1 MEAVE
6 YYSNLVVVLVEFR
19 GCRVLL
25 QPSVEELVLAT
36 GAWLGPG
43 VCFVQAALYKCRSH
57 NHVVRVVVPPQRVVI
72 VRLRHSPV

>member
-1 MEAVE
+1 MLLQPGGV
-6 YYSNLVVVLVEFR
+6 SGFG

-43 VCFVQAALYKCRSH
+43 VCFVQPALYKCRSH
-57 NHVVRVVVPPQRVVI
+57 NHVVRVVVPPQRVVMI
-72 VRLRHSPV
+72 VIVFVIVIVMMW

>member
-1 MEAVE
+1 
-6 YYSNLVVVLVEFR
+6 
-19 GCRVLL
+19 
-25 QPSVEELVLAT
+25 VLAT